1 MSKNPSGSYDKI
13 LFYKWEA
20 EEEETV
26 NTKWAKYMRHLLKYK
41 QLEICGDILIHKVI
55 DKEETPLQNL
65 K

>member
-26 NTKWAKYMRHLLKYK
+26 NTKWAKYMRHLIK
-41 QLEICGDILIHKVI
+41 I
-55 DKEETPLQNL
+55 
-65 K
+65 